1 MDGYSA
7 RGFVTD
13 SAPPRPPSRI
23 RASKSRKPAAA
34 PFPAPTC
41 LDLFCG
47 AGGLSE
53 GFRQAG
59 FHSVAANDSDAWAG
73 GTFELNHAQH
83 GTRFILGDIAAPDIQ
98 EQLLDAVRGTP
109 IDALIGG
116 PPCQAFSQVR
126 NHHRIIEDPRN
137 SLYRHFV
144 AMIRAVRPRVFVMEN
159 VPGLENLAG
168 GAVRRQIIE
177 DLAIEGEY
185 RVDSRVIDAAD
196 FGVPQNRLRVLFIG
210 VRSDLRAAP
219 PFPAGTGF
227 AELPRLDRIAHPKGC
242 RYVHAQETGLDTAL
256 GRLLDPNCLD
266 LVTVEQ
272 AISDLCH
279 LSPSPRLE
287 RRPSNGAVPYGSP
300 ALTAYQRARR
310 AGSGALINADVPSI
324 REDTVARLLAIPQGG
339 NFRDMPESLSLR
351 YLNGKKWG
359 PELGRENLSRKYFFA
374 YRKLHPQFFSWTLNT
389 KADCVYHYAAPRAL
403 SVREFARLHSFDD
416 TYHFLHGDRHSR
428 YRQVG
433 NAVPPL
439 MARAIAQALLT
450 VLRPRRQAAGENSFR
465 AEPAAHV
472 AEEIA

>member
-1 MDGYSA
+1 
-7 RGFVTD
+7 
-13 SAPPRPPSRI
+13 
-23 RASKSRKPAAA
+23 
-34 PFPAPTC
+34 
-41 LDLFCG
+41 
-47 AGGLSE
+47 
-53 GFRQAG
+53 
-59 FHSVAANDSDAWAG
+59 
-73 GTFELNHAQH
+73 
-83 GTRFILGDIAAPDIQ
+83 
-98 EQLLDAVRGTP
+98 VRGTP
-109 IDALIGG
+109 IDAVIGG

-144 AMIRAVRPRVFVMEN
+144 AMIRSVKPRVFVMEN

-185 RVDSRVIDAAD
+185 RVDSRLIDAAD
-196 FGVPQNRLRVLFIG
+196 FGVPQNRLRVLFVG

-219 PFPAGTGF
+219 PFPAETGF
-227 AELPRLDRIAHPKGC
+227 TELPRLDRTAHPTGC
-242 RYVHAQETGLDTAL
+242 RYIHAQDAGLDAAL
-256 GRLLDPNCLD
+256 GRLLDPNCLE

-339 NFRDMPESLSLR
+339 NFRDMPENLSLR

-450 VLRPRRQAAGENSFR
+450 VLRPRRQAAGRHSFV
-465 AEPAAHV
+465 AEPPAHI